1 MAGVNCPCCKQ
12 PVDPK
17 EHPGLVINRSA
28 YLRSQLI
35 SMEAVF
41 ERNTHRVPKS
51 MKQQLE
57 WAAQQINL
65 GEAIIAFKNELK
77 KLVEIQA

>member
-1 MAGVNCPCCKQ
+1 MNCPCCKQ
-12 PVDPK
+12 SVDPK
-17 EHPGLVINRSA
+17 EHPGLVINRRA

-35 SMEAVF
+35 SMEATF
-41 ERNTHRVPKS
+41 ERNTHRAPKT

-65 GEAIIAFKNELK
+65 GEAIIAYKKELEELK
-77 KLVEIQA
+77 EFA